1 MGGRG
6 AGWRGS
12 GYDASGNK
20 KSGTFYPKKKYIGMT
35 YRDFERSIKNEKNEY
50 LGLIDKSGKVIL
62 AGTSYRKDAVLIP
75 TSRPEMKNSVG
86 MTHNHPSG
94 GDRMIGATLSG
105 ADVMNMASLNLDYVR
120 ATASGPNENI
130 YMLRKMA
137 GKRHQRNR
145 LTEYAMRA
153 DREMERMQFNVGER
167 IVKKQRQR
175 GKRITE
181 RQRSQINLGILKR
194 YWKKDVIKKLGY
206 EYIEAKREH

>member
-20 KSGTFYPKKKYIGMT
+20 KFGTFYPKKKYTGMN
-35 YRDFERSIKNEKNEY
+35 YRDFERSVKNEKFEY
-50 LGLIDKSGKVIL
+50 LGLIDKDGKVVL
-62 AGTSYRKDAVLIP
+62 AGTSYKNDSVLLP
-75 TSRPEMKNSVG
+75 LSRPEMKNAVG

-105 ADVMNMASLNLDYVR
+105 ADVMYMSILNFDYVR

-130 YMLRKMA
+130 YMLRKMP

-145 LTEYAMRA
+145 LIEYATKA
-153 DREMERMQFNVGER
+153 DHEMERMRSSIGKE

-181 RQRSQINLGILKR
+181 RQRSQIELGILKR
-194 YWKKDVIKKLGY
+194 YWKRDEIKRFGF
-206 EYIEAKREH
+206 EYIEIKREH